1 MFREGLTPKQPTI
14 TPYKGMIMIKSISNS
29 INSISIKIFL
39 LPVIGIAALLTVA
52 AVNHVMSGQ
61 AENAAMLGQTGAR
74 IEVSMQELLRHEQTY
89 IWSKDS
95 SDMEAVSRTH
105 IQIEELL
112 QHAGKFES
120 SREVMDIINSITR
133 EIQNHNTL
141 FDSLVAATNELDSL
155 TLAMEEHF
163 FALGKLLVHN
173 PDAETRDQA
182 GILEM
187 IRRYESV
194 ISMEGLMLP
203 MEYLN
208 AQEYVRQI
216 NSFLQ
221 RARLNAQDLLLQND
235 GKLYVSGRAEL
246 LKERDDHIRNARNQI
261 QRLNQPDYSALWNK
275 AEHDLSALNSILG
288 SSIVVEDKD
297 IILEDSSLYD
307 AWQQRQSIAADLEE
321 SSIAIQ
327 AQARHLISL
336 TRDEM
341 LQASALSKMI
351 NLISILTAAALLFVL
366 GGLLGRSISKPIK
379 TTVTLLKAVAGT
391 GNIAVAIPEKSL
403 KRKDE
408 IGQMAR
414 AIKSLINTQQQ
425 QAELISKIAA
435 GEWNQEVLVRSEND
449 QFGHSLR
456 HMVDQ
461 MNNTL
466 STVRDAVAQ
475 VNAGSGQIAD
485 ASQTLSQGATQSASS
500 MEEITSTMTQIG
512 SQTRQNASNAR
523 NANQLSED
531 VRNAVEKGSEQMD
544 KMLAAMSQIMASSRQ
559 IAKIIKTIDD
569 IAFQTNLLAL
579 NAAVEAARA
588 GHHGKGFAVV
598 ADEVRSLAARSAK
611 AATETAQLIESSNE
625 KVKTGTE
632 IANLT
637 AEALQKVVQEITK
650 ATDLVAEIA
659 SASQEQALGIS
670 EVGDGLEQIDTV
682 TQQNAANAEQTAS
695 AAEELSSQALKLQ
708 ELLEE
713 FRLRHDS
720 SAPKTQKQ
728 PHITLRSGYSQSETN
743 IPSSAPAR
751 SQWGRRVT
759 RNEDLKGM
767 IDPRQEIKLDDDEFG
782 KY

>member
-1 MFREGLTPKQPTI
+1 M
-14 TPYKGMIMIKSISNS
+14 MKSISNS

-39 LPVIGIAALLTVA
+39 LPVIGVAALLTVA
-52 AVNHVMSGQ
+52 AVNHIMSLQ
-61 AENAAMLGQTGAR
+61 AENAAIMGQTGAR
-74 IEVSMQELLRHEQTY
+74 IEVSMQELLRHEQIY
-89 IWSKDS
+89 IRSKDS
-95 SDMEAVSRTH
+95 SDMDAVSRTH
-105 IQIEELL
+105 LQVEELL
-112 QHAGKFES
+112 QEAGKMES
-120 SREVMDIINSITR
+120 SHQVLDIINSITR
-133 EIQNHNTL
+133 EVQNHNTL
-141 FDSLVAATNELDSL
+141 FDSLVAGTNELDSL

-194 ISMEGLMLP
+194 ISMEGLLLP

-208 AQEYVRQI
+208 AQEYIRQI

-235 GKLYVSGRAEL
+235 GNLYVSGRVEL

-261 QRLNQPDYSALWNK
+261 QRLNQPEYSALWTK
-275 AEHDLSALNSILG
+275 AEEELSALNSILG
-288 SSIVVEDKD
+288 SSMVMAGRDT
-297 IILEDSSLYD
+297 ILEDSSLYD

-321 SSIAIQ
+321 SSVAIQ
-327 AQARHLISL
+327 AQARQLISL

-341 LQASALSKMI
+341 LQAGALSNKI

-366 GGLLGRSISKPIK
+366 GGLLGRFISYPIK
-379 TTVTLLKAVAGT
+379 TTVPLLNTVAET
-391 GNIAVAIPEKSL
+391 GDIAVTIPEKSL

-408 IGQMAR
+408 IGQMAK
-414 AIKSLINTQQQ
+414 AIKSLIDTQLR
-425 QAELISKIAA
+425 QAELISKIAG
-435 GEWNQEVLVRSEND
+435 GEWNREVMVRSEND
-449 QFGHSLR
+449 QFGHALR
-456 HMVDQ
+456 NMVDK

-466 STVRDAVAQ
+466 SAVRDAVAQ
-475 VNAGSGQIAD
+475 VNSGSGQIAE

-512 SQTRQNASNAR
+512 SQTRQNADNAR

-531 VRNAVEKGSEQMD
+531 VRNAVEKGSEHMNE
-544 KMLAAMSQIMASSRQ
+544 MLAAMSKIMASSQQ

-637 AEALQKVVQEITK
+637 AQALQKVVQEITK

-659 SASQEQALGIS
+659 AASQEQALGIS
-670 EVGDGLEQIDTV
+670 EVGNGLEQIDTV
-682 TQQNAANAEQTAS
+682 TQQNAANAEQTAA
-695 AAEELSSQALKLQ
+695 AAEELSSQALGLQ
-708 ELLEE
+708 ELLQGFKLRNDYAAPESQELPHIALHTGHRHEE
-713 FRLRHDS
+713 HDS
-720 SAPKTQKQ
+720 RGSAPV
-728 PHITLRSGYSQSETN
+728 RSH
-743 IPSSAPAR
+743 
-751 SQWGRRVT
+751 WGGEVNRKA
-759 RNEDLKGM
+759 DIKG
-767 IDPRQEIKLDDDEFG
+767 IVNPQQEIKLDDDEFG